1 MNRILLYTLL
11 FLSGLQM
18 ACESDVISTGSRV
31 DELIWLEHKGAQMP
45 VWVEGNSAN
54 NTLVIILH
62 GGPGGNA
69 RVYNDLLKVMSDG
82 LEENYLVAYWD
93 QRSSGNSRGNYDKE
107 AVSLNQMRED
117 LDLVV
122 DLMKDQ
128 YGAGLKVFLLGH
140 SWGGYLGN
148 YYLLNKLSQNKITG
162 WIDVD
167 GAHNIR
173 KLTLD
178 GLVLMEE
185 IATQQIQA
193 DTEVI
198 NGWQGILD
206 FTQNFDTTD
215 LDDTERF
222 LEVNAKAGAA
232 EVLAYQDELI
242 DASIPNFEDLWQHI
256 AGANHPVTGLTN
268 SYQIARTQLLDEA
281 IGFPL
286 TNELDKIKI
295 PTLLLWGKFD
305 FVVPPSLGEE
315 MLDKLG
321 TPDDRKSLVIYE
333 NSGHSPM
340 DGDGAAFTQE
350 VIDFVENY
358 RQQ

>member
-1 MNRILLYTLL
+1 MNQLLRYSLIVLAGLL
-11 FLSGLQM
+11 M
-18 ACESDVISTGSRV
+18 ACESDIAVVGDRT

-45 VWVEGNSAN
+45 IWVEGNPAN
-54 NTLVIILH
+54 NTMIIILH
-62 GGPGGNA
+62 GGPGGNSL
-69 RVYNDLLKVMSDG
+69 VYNDLLKVMSDG
-82 LEENYLVAYWD
+82 LEENYLLAYWD
-93 QRSSGNSRGNYDKE
+93 QRSSGNARGNYDKE

-148 YYLLNKLSQNKITG
+148 YYLLSKLSQNKITG

-178 GLVLMEE
+178 GLELMEE
-185 IATQQIQA
+185 ISTQQIQA
-193 DTEVI
+193 NTEVKED
-198 NGWQGILD
+198 WEEILD
-206 FTQNFDTTD
+206 FVQNFDTTD
-215 LDDTERF
+215 LDETDRF

-232 EVLAYQDELI
+232 EVLAFRDDLI
-242 DASIPNFEDLWQHI
+242 EATIPDLEGLWQHL
-256 AGANHPVTGLTN
+256 AGANHPLTGLTN

-281 IGFPL
+281 IALPL

-295 PTLLLWGKFD
+295 PALLLWGKYD
-305 FVVPPSLGEE
+305 FIVPPSLGEE
-315 MLDKLG
+315 MLENLG
-321 TPDDRKSLVIYE
+321 TPDDRKSLIIYE

-340 DGDGAAFTQE
+340 DGDAEAFTQE
-350 VIDFVENY
+350 VIDFVEIY
-358 RQQ
+358 RQL